1 MSLDT
6 RYRMIDNYI
15 YLYHIDT
22 LIVVPTF
29 TESVND
35 TLSANFSQEFPLA
48 RSAPIYSYSNS
59 GPRTIQFQFD
69 LHRNLMNEINYGISN
84 APVDNLTDDYVDF
97 MIKAVQASVLP
108 SYDSANKTVSPPIV
122 AVRLGSD
129 IFIKG
134 VVNSGVSVS
143 YSYPILDNGKYAS
156 VKMQLSVS
164 EIDPYQ
170 AKDVV
175 AQGSYRG
182 LSSSLERFTYQD
194 LYSIT
199 SRNYITGRQG
209 LV

>member
-6 RYRMIDNYI
+6 RYNMIDNYI

-29 TESVND
+29 TDSITD
-35 TLSANFSQEFPLA
+35 SLQANFSSETPLA

-59 GPRTIQFQFD
+59 GPRTIQFTFD
-69 LHRNLMNEINYGISN
+69 LHRNLMYEINHGVSN
-84 APVDNLTDDYVDF
+84 APVDNITDDYVDF

-122 AVRLGSD
+122 AVRLGND

-134 VVNSGVSVS
+134 VVNSGVSVV
-143 YSYPILDNGKYAS
+143 YSYPILENGKYAS
-156 VKMQLSVS
+156 VKIQLSVS

-175 AQGSYRG
+175 EQGSYRG
-182 LSSSLERFTYQD
+182 LSPSLERFTYQD

-199 SRNYITGRQG
+199 SKNYVLGGRA
-209 LV
+209 V